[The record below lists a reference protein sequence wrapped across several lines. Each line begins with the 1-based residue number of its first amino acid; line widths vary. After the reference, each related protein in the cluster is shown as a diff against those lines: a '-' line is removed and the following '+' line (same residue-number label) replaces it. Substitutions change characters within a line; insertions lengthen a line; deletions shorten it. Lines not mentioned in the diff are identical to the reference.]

1 MNTFLRFIT
10 FLMVCFIQINNLFS
24 IEINQQDSAKK
35 NAYYFVSNRSF
46 SEEGNYTMY
55 KARTNQSGISSTV
68 IRGNFEITG
77 FPHMRKA
84 EISVYNISTDEL
96 VGVYN
101 TNAKTGNYLVI
112 LMPNLKYEFV
122 INTYGYAPIKK
133 VVEIP
138 SYAST
143 NVYDEISKQQITVS
157 LDSNRVSA
165 ALNTWFVEEKEP
177 TLFLLT
183 VYDENN
189 ENSHKVE
196 LYETNTNEIDVERRQ
211 LTETEFGNIDELLK
225 KQAEHENKKPEY
237 AEKAF
242 LKKDYKTASAM
253 YSELLT
259 LDPSDAMNNYRKGV
273 SVYHLEENKL
283 KALFFL
289 LKAEK
294 DNNVPYD
301 VFYYLG
307 MIYHAWSD
315 FAKAEQAFLDFK
327 EKAKPTEISDLHID
341 RYIEYCANG
350 KVLILDQYDMFIK
363 GKSAIDIQKLHK
375 ELPTELI
382 SGKFFEKTS
391 FFISPVDA
399 KKKEKMW
406 MFKTEQNE
414 MLQTSYGLDEKS
426 GKDLYTNVLVGSD
439 KYGVPSSLGNAV
451 NTTYDEDY
459 AYVTLDG
466 KTLYFASKGHN
477 SIGGYDIFTATRK
490 TVNDPWGNVRNMGY
504 PINSPYDDFM
514 FMPSLNDEEAYF
526 ISNRRSTTGGYS
538 MYKINMPKA
547 PKPLTVIK
555 GHFMTNDSIPNFSAS
570 IAVYNT
576 NNQEV
581 VGIYNSNANTGNFLM
596 ALMPGVKYEFN
607 VAADGYNEHVAY
619 VTIPF
624 QTEDFP
630 LRQSIRLKKEGSFEI
645 LNIDNYFT
653 KEEAEKAP
661 EYKFTKKDF
670 EKNITK
676 ESATTSP
683 KQTIAEKF
691 KKPSGEQ
698 AKILEAAEQ
707 FFINKQYIKCAEQY
721 AKIAP
726 LLDLTEKQNYMY
738 GKSLFNISRDYEKTI
753 SALEKAAMNKA
764 TPYDVYYM
772 LGKTNHYSY
781 RFERA
786 VKAYEKYKTFANE
799 KELAQHAI
807 EDEINLSKYG
817 KKIVNNPKAI
827 EVLAKKDFKQVNF
840 HTIYGSLDIDA
851 KFLLAPDDM
860 TSAKDKK
867 ENFKPTM
874 YLNNSKTLIYYSS
887 YGEKGENGKDL
898 YFMKKLPNNTWS
910 EPTSVGAT
918 INSLGDED
926 FPFLSKDE
934 TTLYFCST
942 AHGSMGGY
950 DIFKSTWDE
959 KTNSWSSP
967 INLGAPINSP
977 FDDLFYVEE

>member
-1 MNTFLRFIT
+1 MSSILRFSTLVVFCLTLLNNVFALEIT
-10 FLMVCFIQINNLFS
+10 K
-24 IEINQQDSAKK
+24 QDSTKK
-35 NAYYFVSNRSF
+35 NAYYFVSNRNIA
-46 SEEGNYTMY
+46 EAGNYTMY

-84 EISVYNISTDEL
+84 EISVYNISNDEL

-122 INTYGYAPIKK
+122 INTYGYAPIRK

-138 SYAST
+138 GYAST
-143 NVYDEISKQQITVS
+143 NVNDEISKQQITVS
-157 LDSNRVSA
+157 LDSNRVNA

-196 LYETNTNEIDVERRQ
+196 LYEANLEEADVERRQ

-242 LKKDYKTASAM
+242 LKKDYKIASAI

-259 LDPSDAMNNYRKGV
+259 MDPSDAMNNYRKGV

-294 DNNVPYD
+294 DKNVPYD

-307 MIYHAWSD
+307 MTYHSWSD
-315 FAKAEQAFLDFK
+315 FAKAEQTFLEYK
-327 EKAKPTEISDLHID
+327 AKAKPTEIADLNID
-341 RYIEYCANG
+341 RYIEYCVNG
-350 KVLILDQYDMFIK
+350 KALILDQYDMFIK
-363 GKSAIDIQKLHK
+363 NKSNIDVQKLHK

-382 SGKFFEKTS
+382 SGKFLEKTS
-391 FFISPVDA
+391 FFISPIDG

-414 MLQTSYGLDEKS
+414 MIQSSYGLDEKS
-426 GKDLYTNVLVGSD
+426 GKDLFVNVLIGGD
-439 KYGVPSSLGNAV
+439 KYGIPNSLGAAV
-451 NTTYDEDY
+451 NTPYDEDY
-459 AYVTLDG
+459 SYVTLDG

-477 SIGGYDIFTATRK
+477 SMGGYDIFTATRK
-490 TVNDPWGNVRNMGY
+490 TVNDPWRDVRNMGY

-514 FMPSLNDEEAYF
+514 FMPTLNDEEAF
-526 ISNRRSTTGGYS
+526 FVSNRRSSTGGYS
-538 MYKINMPKA
+538 LYKINMPKA
-547 PKPLTVIK
+547 PKPLTIIK
-555 GHFMTNDSIPNFSAS
+555 GHFMTSDSIPNFSAS

-581 VGIYNSNANTGNFLM
+581 VGIYNSNANTGNFLL
-596 ALMPGVKYEFN
+596 ALMPGVKYEFSI
-607 VAADGYNEHVAY
+607 AADGYNEHIAY

-661 EYKFTKKDF
+661 EYKLTKKDF
-670 EKNITK
+670 EKNVVK
-676 ESATTSP
+676 ETATP
-683 KQTIAEKF
+683 KQNIAEKF

-707 FFINKQYIKCAEQY
+707 FFINKQYIKSAEQY

-726 LLDLTEKQNYMY
+726 LLDLTDKQNYMY
-738 GKSLFNISRDYEKTI
+738 GKSLFNVSRDYEKTI
-753 SALEKAAMNKA
+753 TALEKAALNKS
-764 TPYDVYYM
+764 TPYDVFYM
-772 LGKTNHYSY
+772 LGKTNHFSY

-786 VKAYEKYKTFANE
+786 VKAYEKYKTLADE
-799 KELAQHAI
+799 KEIAQHMI
-807 EDEINLSKYG
+807 DDEINLSKFG

-827 EVLAKKDFKQVNF
+827 EVLAKKDFKQANF

-860 TSAKDKK
+860 TTAKDKK
-867 ENFKPTM
+867 ENFKPIM

-887 YGEKGENGKDL
+887 FGENGENGKDIF
-898 YFMKKLPNNTWS
+898 FMKKLPDNTWS
-910 EPTSVGAT
+910 APTNMGT
-918 INSLGDED
+918 IINSSGDED
-926 FPFLSKDE
+926 YPFLSKDE
-934 TTLYFCST
+934 STIYFSST
-942 AHGSMGGY
+942 GHGSMGGY
-950 DIFKSTWDE
+950 DVFKSTWDE
-959 KTNSWSSP
+959 KTNSWSAP

-977 FDDLFYVEE
+977 FDDMFYVEE